1 MKNIFLDFCL
11 VLLIIFIG
19 QQIFNPITIKNQAI
33 EQQLVSFN
41 EDIKKEKMADK
52 YYLAKEIKP
61 NKTSEMIESISD
73 ISRESVR
80 VVVDAIANIFCQ
92 VPQ

>member
-19 QQIFNPITIKNQAI
+19 QQIFNPTTINAQ
-33 EQQLVSFN
+33 EFDRQLESFN
-41 EDIKKEKMADK
+41 EDVKNEDIADQ
-52 YYLAKEIKP
+52 YYLTKEIEP
-61 NKTSEMIESISD
+61 NKTSQMIQSISD

-80 VVVDAIANIFCQ
+80 VVVGAIADIFYE
-92 VPQ
+92 VPK